1 MAKVKSRV
9 TGLLGCDA
17 EGVKTWNERHR
28 HIQVMNCGDSEGL
41 VMKTIRLRYW
51 QVESWIAQS
60 DIKVQG
66 TIYSLASF

>member
-1 MAKVKSRV
+1 MTKVKSRV

-17 EGVKTWNERHR
+17 EGVKAWNERHK
-28 HIQVMNCGDSEGL
+28 HIQVIDCEDSAGL

-60 DIKVQG
+60 DIKV
-66 TIYSLASF
+66 